1 MILVISLKI
10 KMFKSICKINLFLTF
25 FFLILTHTLRAEIV
39 NQINIEGNQ
48 RISTEAIKMFADV
61 SINED
66 LSENDLNK
74 ILKKLY
80 ETNFFDLVSVKISNK
95 ILVIRVKE
103 NPIIQ
108 NINYEGI
115 KSSKLLEELKKN
127 IILKPR
133 SSYNENLA
141 DKDKKKIKSFLKN
154 RGYYFSKVEIS
165 IQELQD
171 NKIDIDYNISLGEK
185 AKIKRISFIGEKIF
199 KDKKL
204 KGIILSEE
212 YKPWKFLSGKKYLNE
227 EVINYDERLL
237 KNFYLNKGYY
247 NVKVNSSYAKV
258 VNNQSFELIFNIDA
272 NSKLFFGD
280 LKIDLPDDFS
290 KSNYEKVEK
299 FFKKLENEPYSIN
312 RIEDIVE
319 KIETITID
327 EQYES
332 IKASVNEKVVSNR
345 ININF
350 KIEEMEKFFIERIN
364 IFGNNVTRESVIRNQ
379 IEIDEG
385 DPFNEILYAK
395 SLNNIKALNFFEEV
409 NAKILE
415 GNQFNTKIIDIEI
428 TEKATGEIFAGV
440 GTGTDGSNFSFGVKE
455 NNYLGRGVKIDSNL
469 SVSDERIKGKFLVS
483 NPNYKNSDK
492 NLDLSLEATSTDRLA
507 TSGYKSNVTGF
518 GIGTNFEYLDD
529 FRVGLA
535 TRNSIEK
542 ISVDSSASSRQKKQ
556 EGNYFD
562 SFIGLDF
569 LYDKRNQKY
578 QTTSGFISSYS
589 TNIPIISD
597 TNTLTNT
604 YNYKIFKELYENN
617 VSTFSFLFKGA
628 SSLTDDDIKL
638 SERLYIPGRKLRGFE
653 SGKIGPKDGSDY
665 IGGNYISVLNATTT
679 VPKILENVQSVDI
692 VMFADAANIW
702 GVDYN
707 SSLDKSGIRSS
718 IGIGLDWLTPVG
730 PLTFSLAQPITKE
743 PTDTEETFRFNI
755 GTSF

>member
-1 MILVISLKI
+1 
-10 KMFKSICKINLFLTF
+10 MFKLIHKIILFVIF
-25 FFLILTHTLRAEIV
+25 FSLILSSWLRAEVIDK
-39 NQINIEGNQ
+39 INIKGNQ
-48 RISTEAIKMFADV
+48 RISSESIKMFAEV
-61 SINED
+61 SVSDD
-66 LSENDLNK
+66 LSESDLNE

-80 ETNFFDLVSVKISNK
+80 NTNFFDLVSVKILKNE
-95 ILVIRVKE
+95 LVIKVKE

-108 NINYEGI
+108 NITFEGI
-115 KSSKLLEELKKN
+115 KSSKILDELGKN
-127 IILKPR
+127 IVLKSR
-133 SSYNENLA
+133 SSFNEVLLN
-141 DKDKKKIKSFLKN
+141 KDRKNIKSYLKEK
-154 RGYYFSKVEIS
+154 GYYFSRIEIS
-165 IQELQD
+165 KEELED
-171 NKIDIDYNISLGEK
+171 NKINLFYKISLGEK
-185 AKIKRISFIGEKIF
+185 ARIKKIAFIGDKIF

-204 KGIILSEE
+204 KGVILSEE

-227 EVINYDERLL
+227 AIIKYDERLL

-247 NVKVNSSYAKV
+247 DVVVNSSFAKIT
-258 VNNQSFELIFNIDA
+258 NDQSFELTFNIEA
-272 NSKLFFGD
+272 NSKIFFGN
-280 LKIDLPDDFS
+280 LKIDLPNDFS
-290 KSNYEKVEK
+290 KSNYEEVEK

-319 KIETITID
+319 KIETITTN

-332 IKASVNEKVVSNR
+332 IKASINEKIVSNK

-350 KIEEMEKFFIERIN
+350 KIEETEKFFIERIN

-385 DPFNEILYAK
+385 DPFNQILYAK
-395 SLNNIKALNFFEEV
+395 SLNNIKALNFFESV
-409 NAKILE
+409 NGEILD
-415 GNQFNTKIIDIEI
+415 GNEFNTKIINIEI
-428 TEKATGEIFAGV
+428 NEKATGEIFAGV

-455 NNYLGRGVKIDSNL
+455 NNYLGRGVKVDSNL
-469 SVSDERIKGKFLVS
+469 NVSEERLKGKFLVS

-492 NLDLSLEATSTDRLA
+492 NLDLSLEATSIDRLG
-507 TSGYKSNVTGF
+507 TSGYKSNVTAF

-529 FRVGLA
+529 LRFGLS
-535 TRNSIEK
+535 TKNSIEE
-542 ISVDSSASSRQKKQ
+542 ISVDSNASTKQKKQ

-569 LYDKRNQKY
+569 FYDKRNQKY
-578 QTTSGFISSYS
+578 QTTSGFFSSYGV
-589 TNIPIISD
+589 NLPIISD

-604 YNYKIFKELYENN
+604 YSYKIFKELYENN

-628 SSLTDDDIKL
+628 SSLTGDDIKL

-665 IGGNYISVLNATTT
+665 IGGNYVSSINATTT
-679 VPKILENVQSVDI
+679 LPILMENVQSVDI

-707 SSLDKSGIRSS
+707 SSLDNSGIRSS

-730 PLTFSLAQPITKE
+730 PLTFSFAQPISKE
-743 PTDTEETFRFNI
+743 PSDIEETFRFNI